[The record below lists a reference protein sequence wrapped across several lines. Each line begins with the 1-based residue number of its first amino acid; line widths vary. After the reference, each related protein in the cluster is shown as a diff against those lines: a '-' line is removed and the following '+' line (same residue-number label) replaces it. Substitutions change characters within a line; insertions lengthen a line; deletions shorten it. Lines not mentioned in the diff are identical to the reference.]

1 VSRLSRFSTRAYG
14 RLSPEQKQALD
25 RLEWLA
31 PGPAGRGEAKTVLG
45 WRRTRDETVAYALE
59 LLDEGLVLAA
69 VASRL
74 RIGERYLRRLL
85 DEVRDPENR
94 PRNRSGHPAKVALTD
109 RGKVIGR
116 GVGEQKDD
124 DR

>member
-1 VSRLSRFSTRAYG
+1 
-14 RLSPEQKQALD
+14 
-25 RLEWLA
+25 
-31 PGPAGRGEAKTVLG
+31 VLG

-94 PRNRSGHPAKVALTD
+94 PRNRSGHPAKVALGD

-116 GVGEQKDD
+116 PGREEQT
-124 DR
+124 